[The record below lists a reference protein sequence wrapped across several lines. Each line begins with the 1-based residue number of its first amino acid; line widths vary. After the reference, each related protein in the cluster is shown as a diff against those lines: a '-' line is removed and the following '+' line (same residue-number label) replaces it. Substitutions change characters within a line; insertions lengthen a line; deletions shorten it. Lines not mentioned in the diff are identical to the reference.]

1 MSTLGAGD
9 GAAWALVAAPV
20 LVLAVALAFPLV
32 ALLSIGSVVMGFPS
46 QGYRL
51 ETSSRML
58 TCEPNNRKL

>member
-1 MSTLGAGD
+1 
-9 GAAWALVAAPV
+9 VAAPV